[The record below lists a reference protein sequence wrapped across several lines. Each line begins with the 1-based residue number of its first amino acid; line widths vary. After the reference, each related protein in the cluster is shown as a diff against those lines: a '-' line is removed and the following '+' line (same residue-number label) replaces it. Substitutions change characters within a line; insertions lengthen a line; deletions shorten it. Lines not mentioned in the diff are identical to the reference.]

1 MAAPN
6 QRSRTVEHEQ
16 YPFDTLEE
24 AFGLLVSGP
33 SPLCINGALIG
44 LGLPPRPIPLDEL
57 RNLLLRRSVSFA
69 ARDAALEV
77 LVRRAQRERGGAM
90 VGLAGVLLPG
100 LRRAAFPLT
109 KACPLRAAD
118 VEAEMLAGLI
128 EAVAAWC
135 LGGERVA
142 ARLTWAA
149 ARKARALLGAELEH
163 LIRRGRAAN
172 WAEPHRPGRHP
183 DLVLARAVEEGVVTA
198 SEAELISATR
208 IGEVPLR
215 DVAAEWGV
223 PYDTLQKRRRRAE
236 HELVTKLLRPALS
249 AKGAKTPVIGVR
261 VGPGRGAGHR
271 QPNDAQPT
279 ETTEEVTSDTHRR
292 CRPSRDRRP
301 VQVQNP

>member
-1 MAAPN
+1 
-6 QRSRTVEHEQ
+6 VEQQQ
-16 YPFDTLEE
+16 YPFDILEE

-33 SPLCINGALIG
+33 SPLSINGALIG

-69 ARDAALEV
+69 ARDAALDV

-128 EAVAAWC
+128 EAVAEWR

-163 LIRRGRAAN
+163 LIRRARAMN
-172 WAEPHRPGRHP
+172 SAEPHRPGRHP
-183 DLVLARAVEEGVVTA
+183 DLVLARAVGEGVVTA

-215 DVAAEWGV
+215 AVAAEWGV

-236 HELVTKLLRPALS
+236 HELVTKFLRPPVS
-249 AKGAKTPVIGVR
+249 AKGPKTPVIGVR

-271 QPNDAQPT
+271 QPDDAQPT
-279 ETTEEVTSDTHRR
+279 ETTEEVRSNTHRR

-301 VQVQNP
+301 VQAQTP

>member
-149 ARKARALLGAELEH
+149 ARKARALLGAEL
-163 LIRRGRAAN
+163 
-172 WAEPHRPGRHP
+172 
-183 DLVLARAVEEGVVTA
+183 
-198 SEAELISATR
+198 
-208 IGEVPLR
+208 
-215 DVAAEWGV
+215 
-223 PYDTLQKRRRRAE
+223 
-236 HELVTKLLRPALS
+236 
-249 AKGAKTPVIGVR
+249 
-261 VGPGRGAGHR
+261 
-271 QPNDAQPT
+271 
-279 ETTEEVTSDTHRR
+279 
-292 CRPSRDRRP
+292 
-301 VQVQNP
+301 